1 MKKSKRSK
9 KAITFLFTTMAQAC
23 SAVVQCVKHQS
34 EAENGL
40 QCAIEAR
47 TAAKADLVY
56 TVKQAHVAGFK
67 IEKRASKGTF
77 ALELQTGLKAAGYAD
92 KTISNTLNKLRDMQ
106 GGVNTGKRGKKSK
119 TVSGPISGFSMNIG
133 TAAKPEIV
141 KNKVVALAEYLK
153 AEYPANES
161 MLRIAAYLIDV
172 SDEA

>member
-1 MKKSKRSK
+1 MTSNVHWKY
-9 KAITFLFTTMAQAC
+9 APQ
-23 SAVVQCVKHQS
+23 
-34 EAENGL
+34 
-40 QCAIEAR
+40 R
-47 TAAKADLVY
+47 TADLKYYGTASFQVRF
-56 TVKQAHVAGFK
+56 V
-67 IEKRASKGTF
+67 IEQRASKGTF
-77 ALELQTGLKAAGYAD
+77 ALEIQKGLKAAQYKGQ
-92 KTISNTLNKLRDMQ
+92 TIANKLGELRAMT
-106 GGVNTGKRGKKSK
+106 GGTNTKNRSKKSK

>member
-1 MKKSKRSK
+1 MKQSKRSK

-34 EAENGL
+34 EADNDL
-40 QCAIEAR
+40 QCALEAR

-67 IEKRASKGTF
+67 IEVRASKGTF
-77 ALELQTGLKAAGYAD
+77 AAEIFKGLKTAGYAD
-92 KTISNTLNKLRDMQ
+92 KTISNTLVTLRAITS
-106 GGVNTGKRGKKSK
+106 GVNTGKRGKKSK
-119 TVSGPISGFSMNIG
+119 TVLGPISGFSMNIG

-172 SDEA
+172 TDEA

>member
-1 MKKSKRSK
+1 MPTKQLVIRS
-9 KAITFLFTTMAQAC
+9 M
-23 SAVVQCVKHQS
+23 
-34 EAENGL
+34 
-40 QCAIEAR
+40 
-47 TAAKADLVY
+47 
-56 TVKQAHVAGFK
+56 
-67 IEKRASKGTF
+67 
-77 ALELQTGLKAAGYAD
+77 
-92 KTISNTLNKLRDMQ
+92 KLRDMQ

-172 SDEA
+172 TDEA